1 MLDIGGLLVKNKKL
15 LQLAVLSSI
24 VVCGSNFLSVP
35 GGVSAHSTETNIQY
49 EDEVNSSSENE
60 AKNEAERNNTD
71 EAGEENASE
80 TDYTANASPD
90 EKILGDVNS
99 DGKITK
105 DDAEILSEYIKGN
118 ITCDDLDLSVAD
130 VNRDRRINKRD
141 CVNILRYV
149 NGERCSPGIG
159 RKLSDIASGTTVEE
173 NNIFSGATFY
183 KPVIYLYPTQK
194 TDVFV
199 NLSLDGKVTC
209 TYPKINEGWHV
220 IAEPDGTLIDE
231 NSRTYGYLFWEG
243 DTKVHMDLS
252 EGFCVAGK
260 DTEEFLLEKLSYLGL
275 NDKEIND
282 FMVFWLP
289 RMQDNS
295 YNVIA
300 FQKDNYLRAAR
311 LDVSPQPDTVI
322 RVFMAWKKV
331 DNFVTINPQK
341 LETVQRKGFSLVE
354 WGGTEVKGGKQCSL
368 IQ

>member
-1 MLDIGGLLVKNKKL
+1 MRT
-15 LQLAVLSSI
+15 
-24 VVCGSNFLSVP
+24 F
-35 GGVSAHSTETNIQY
+35 
-49 EDEVNSSSENE
+49 
-60 AKNEAERNNTD
+60 
-71 EAGEENASE
+71 
-80 TDYTANASPD
+80 
-90 EKILGDVNS
+90 
-99 DGKITK
+99 GKVTK

-130 VNRDRRINKRD
+130 VNRDRRIDQRD
-141 CVNILRYV
+141 CINIRRYV
-149 NGERCSPGIG
+149 DGKRCSPGIG
-159 RKLSDIASGTTVEE
+159 RKLSDIASGTIVAGYY
-173 NNIFSGATFY
+173 IPDDGMCY

-220 IAEPDGTLIDE
+220 IAEPDGTLTDK
-231 NSRTYGYLFWEG
+231 NGRTYGYLFWEG
-243 DTKVHMDLS
+243 ATKVPMDLS

-260 DTEEFLLEKLSYLGL
+260 DTEAFLLDKLSYLGL

-282 FMVFWLP
+282 FIVFWLP
-289 RMQDNS
+289 RMQDNP

-322 RVFMAWKKV
+322 RVFMAWKKF

-341 LETVQRKGFSLVE
+341 LERAQRKGFSLVE
-354 WGGTEVKGGKQCSL
+354 WGGTEVKSGNSFSV

>member
-1 MLDIGGLLVKNKKL
+1 MMNNKRLLRFAL
-15 LQLAVLSSI
+15 LASIAAFVSS
-24 VVCGSNFLSVP
+24 FLSMP
-35 GGVSAHSTETNIQY
+35 GAVSAHSAEPRIQY
-49 EDEVNSSSENE
+49 ENDVSSSSENTE
-60 AKNEAERNNTD
+60 KAEEEKNNTD
-71 EAGEENASE
+71 EAGEDNASE
-80 TDYTANASPD
+80 TDDTSDTSPD

-99 DGKITK
+99 DGTVTK

-130 VNRDRRINKRD
+130 VNRDRRIDQRD
-141 CVNILRYV
+141 CVNIRRYV
-149 NGERCSPGIG
+149 DGKRCSPGIG
-159 RKLSDIASGTTVEE
+159 RKLSDIDTGTIVAGHHIPPISS
-173 NNIFSGATFY
+173 NGMLY

-220 IAEPDGTLIDE
+220 IAEPDGTLTDK
-231 NSRTYGYLFWEG
+231 NGRTYGYLFWEG

-260 DTEEFLLEKLSYLGL
+260 DTEAFLLDKLSYLGL

-282 FMVFWLP
+282 FIVFWLP
-289 RMQDNS
+289 RMQDNP

-300 FQKDNYLRAAR
+300 FQKDNYLGAAK
-311 LDVSPQPDTVI
+311 LDVAPQPDTVI
-322 RVFMAWKKV
+322 RVFMAWKRF

-341 LETVQRKGFSLVE
+341 LERVQRKGFSIVE
-354 WGGTEVKGGKQCSL
+354 WGGTEVKSGNSFSV